1 MDKADIVLKSNAIF
15 TGLQEKPSPGCIAIK
30 GNKICAVGSG
40 SEIESLIGPETKV
53 YEYKDKLIMPGFVD
67 AHVHY
72 FMGSIAA
79 SEHMCTEIMDST
91 SEQNCVEMVKRFAES
106 HPDEKRIIGV
116 GWFPVNWN
124 DAPLPTCKSLDE
136 AIPDKPVY
144 LIAADVHTFW
154 MNTKALEEAGITG
167 EEVLESGEIGKF
179 DDGTL
184 NGLLFEPE
192 AFLPAMAQVLD
203 LPKDQMKQAQKDFFR
218 HINSCG
224 VTTVSEMSADKICEA
239 SRNTYRIV
247 KELEEEGELSLRL
260 HIYPEL
266 GTIPDYEAAI
276 SLREEFNSEKL
287 KISGLKQFVD
297 GVTSTYTGYLLEP
310 YEDDPETRGVS
321 IHSKEVYEKCTIQAN
336 KDGFGVR
343 FHAIG
348 DAAVRM
354 ALDVFEKSNQ
364 ANDNPG
370 NYKGLRNTIEHCETV
385 HPDDIS
391 RFAELGV
398 IASMQ
403 PYHLT
408 QDANEKIVRMG
419 KERSKGE
426 WSHRS
431 LLNAGTKLAF
441 GTDYPVVDF
450 NPFPSIY
457 AAVTRCDDDGNP
469 TGINPEEKITLTEAL
484 KAYTYESAYVYGREK
499 EIGTLEAGKLADIVV
514 IGQNLFAIPVNEIKN
529 CSVEMT
535 IMDGKI
541 VFEKETEYGEQ

>member
-1 MDKADIVLKSNAIF
+1 MEKADIVLKSNAIF
-15 TGLQEKPSPGCIAIK
+15 TGLEENPFPGSIAIK
-30 GNKICAVGSG
+30 GNRICAVCRE
-40 SEIESLIGPETKV
+40 SEIETLIGSETKV
-53 YEYKDKLIMPGFVD
+53 YEYKDKLIMPSFVD

-79 SEHMCTEIMDST
+79 SEHMCTEIMNST
-91 SEQNCVEMVKRFAES
+91 SEQDCVEMVKEFAAL
-106 HPDEKRIIGV
+106 HPDEKRIIGI

-124 DAPLPTCKSLDE
+124 DAPLPTCRSLDE

-179 DDGTL
+179 EDGSL

-192 AFLPAMAQVLD
+192 AFQPAMDQVLD

-218 HINSCG
+218 HINSWG
-224 VTTVSEMSADKICEA
+224 VTSVSEMSANKICEA

-247 KELEEEGELSLRL
+247 KELEEEGALTLRL
-260 HIYPEL
+260 HVYPEL
-266 GTIPDYEAAI
+266 GTHANYEDAKN
-276 SLREEFNSEKL
+276 LREEFNTEKL
-287 KISGLKQFVD
+287 KISGLKQFID
-297 GVTSTYTGYLLEP
+297 GVTSTHTGYLLEP
-310 YEDDPETRGVS
+310 YADDPETRGAS
-321 IHSKEVYEKCTIQAN
+321 IYPKEIYEKCTIQAN

-354 ALDVFEKSNQ
+354 ALDVFEASNH
-364 ANDNPG
+364 ANG
-370 NYKGLRNTIEHCETV
+370 NTGNHKGLRNTIEHCETV
-385 HPDDIS
+385 HPDDIP

-403 PYHLT
+403 PYHLPM
-408 QDANEKIVRMG
+408 DSNEKIARTGM
-419 KERSKGE
+419 ERSKSE
-426 WSHRS
+426 WPHRS
-431 LLNAGTKLAF
+431 LLDAGAKIAF

-450 NPFPSIY
+450 NPFPNIY
-457 AAVTRCDDDGNP
+457 AAITRCDGDGNP
-469 TGINPEEKITLTEAL
+469 TGVNPEERITLAETL

-499 EIGTLEAGKLADIVV
+499 ELGTLEVGKLADIVV
-514 IGQNLFAIPVNEIKN
+514 IEQNLFTISENEIKN
-529 CSVEMT
+529 CGVEMT
-535 IMDGKI
+535 IMDGNV
-541 VFEKETEYGEQ
+541 VFKKDQ

>member
-1 MDKADIVLKSNAIF
+1 MGNADIVLKSNAIF
-15 TGLQEKPSPGCIAIK
+15 TGLEERPSSGSVAIK
-30 GNKICAVGSG
+30 GNRICAVCRG
-40 SEIESLIGPETKV
+40 SEIEALIGPETKI
-53 YEYKDKLIMPGFVD
+53 YEYNDKLIMPSFID

-91 SEQNCVEMVKRFAES
+91 SEQDCVEMVKQFAES
-106 HPDEKRIIGV
+106 HPNEKRIIGI
-116 GWFPVNWN
+116 GWFPVNWK
-124 DAPLPTCKSLDE
+124 DAPLPTCRSLDQ

-167 EEVLESGEIGKF
+167 KEVLESGEIGKF
-179 DDGTL
+179 EDGTL

-192 AFLPAMAQVLD
+192 AFQPAMDQVLD

-224 VTTVSEMSADKICEA
+224 VTAVSEMSANKICEA

-247 KELEEEGELSLRL
+247 KELEEEGALTLRL
-260 HIYPEL
+260 HVYPEL
-266 GTIPDYEAAI
+266 GTRPNYEEAKN
-276 SLREEFNSEKL
+276 LREEFDSEKL
-287 KISGLKQFVD
+287 KISGLKQFID

-310 YEDDPETRGVS
+310 YADDPETRGTS
-321 IHSKEVYEKCTIQAN
+321 IYPKEVYEKCTIQAN
-336 KDGFGVR
+336 KGGFGVR

-354 ALDVFEKSNQ
+354 ALDAFEVSNRV
-364 ANDNPG
+364 NDNPG
-370 NYKGLRNTIEHCETV
+370 NHKGLRNTIEHCETV
-385 HPDDIS
+385 HPEDIP
-391 RFAELGV
+391 RFVELGV

-403 PYHLT
+403 PYHLPM
-408 QDANEKIVRMG
+408 DSNEKIVRMG
-419 KERSKGE
+419 MERSKAE
-426 WSHRS
+426 WPCRS
-431 LLNAGTKLAF
+431 LLDAGAKLAF

-457 AAVTRCDDDGNP
+457 AAITRCDEDGNP
-469 TGINPEEKITLTEAL
+469 TGVNPEEKITLAETL

-499 EIGTLEAGKLADIVV
+499 ELGTLEAGKLADIVV
-514 IGQNLFAIPVNEIKN
+514 VEQNLFDIPESEIKN

-535 IMDGKI
+535 IMDGK
-541 VFEKETEYGEQ
+541 VVYEKEKEHGE